1 MFETLLLATSIIC
14 GVGVNVSNNQVSEP
28 TQVVSKQVESSS
40 ISRTSGPK
48 LKNRSTSDNIFDV
61 EYVFDSNI
69 DAFSI
74 ISDDIVLKEDSIVDN
89 VLNLKLQAN
98 ATLSKMELNTILVDG
113 SIVKEPLYVCLDK
126 ANIFISDLSED
137 DAWYQATKYG
147 AEELAIYDEEDI
159 TKNYDLFSQRSLEQ
173 NTSVTYNTSTFST
186 NSNNKATY
194 VEGHLTW
201 TTKDGSIHPLKNI
214 RVDLYDEDLWILGE
228 YIQTTYTDDYGYY
241 RFTFSNPD
249 EWYCFENGGYD
260 PFIRFYPD
268 SKTFEIARDWLFNN
282 WIFSFYYFCSD
293 TVKNVKTGSTTN
305 ISLRVTY
312 NEDNMANRAISIA
325 EAMVEAQDFAHDYV
339 GMPLNKLHLNVLYP
353 WGDTSF
359 SGKLIFEGYCG
370 IQGSKWQDWHTIM
383 HEYGHYIENVMGTY
397 GADIFE
403 IICNDPHHY
412 IYKDHL
418 NDKKDKEY
426 AMELAWSE
434 AWSSAFA
441 MITYDCLDLSN
452 IEFAKNSIENE
463 ITYFESYIPDQ
474 IESGEGQERALIAYL
489 WDLYDSNNESDD
501 SVSLGAKNFLKA
513 TLQNG
518 MYTLTDFIN
527 YFEENYSEII
537 SQNGQLLEN
546 NQIAPNLLPFYE
558 KVESTRP
565 LTIEFYPNGSS
576 YNPNDEFD
584 LEFLSPNGESLAT
597 SYDLNV
603 NVTSNKE
610 KVIYTIPYSI
620 WELIYEKIN
629 PYPFVYVTLA
639 GYHSKSPKSGPY
651 HSAYKTLVVHDY
663 AYITPEMYGFPEG
676 YCSTAETKLVE
687 ADGADFYTT
696 RLRTGFIED
705 EYINLCPR
713 KEGYGTSYLE
723 YGFFESISKID
734 INLSFWSDD
743 ERYYAADDPE
753 AQIEYWD
760 EDSNTWVECLD
771 LLEANLPT
779 DRNNQKTYTIE
790 FEEPVLSFRIYTH
803 FSNMTGYTDRNKGR
817 ISIGDMIVYF
827 D

>member
-1 MFETLLLATSIIC
+1 MFETLLLATSMIC
-14 GVGVNVSNNQVSEP
+14 GVGVNVSNHQVSEP
-28 TQVVSKQVESSS
+28 TQVVSEQAESNS

-48 LKNRSTSDNIFDV
+48 LKNRYTSDNIFDV

-74 ISDDIVLKEDSIVDN
+74 NSDDIVLIEDSIVKN

-98 ATLSKMELNTILVDG
+98 ATLSKMELNTVLVDG

-173 NTSVTYNTSTFST
+173 NTSVTYNASTFST

-194 VEGHLTW
+194 VEGRLTW
-201 TTKDGSIHPLKNI
+201 TTKDGSVHPLKNI

-228 YIQTTYTDDYGYY
+228 YIQTTYTDDNGYY

-312 NEDNMANRAISIA
+312 SEDNMANRAISIA

-370 IQGSKWQDWHTIM
+370 IQESKWQDWHTIM

-403 IICNDPHHY
+403 IICNNPNHY

-489 WDLYDSNNESDD
+489 WDLYDSNNEFDD

-584 LEFLSPNGESLAT
+584 LEFLSPNVESLAT
-597 SYDLNV
+597 SYDLNI

-651 HSAYKTLVVHDY
+651 HSAYETLVVHDY

-676 YCSTAETKLVE
+676 YCSTVETKLVE
-687 ADGADFYTT
+687 ADGVINWYIFIIKNYKILFNFYIKYVKIKH
-696 RLRTGFIED
+696 G
-705 EYINLCPR
+705 
-713 KEGYGTSYLE
+713 K
-723 YGFFESISKID
+723 IS
-734 INLSFWSDD
+734 
-743 ERYYAADDPE
+743 
-753 AQIEYWD
+753 
-760 EDSNTWVECLD
+760 
-771 LLEANLPT
+771 
-779 DRNNQKTYTIE
+779 
-790 FEEPVLSFRIYTH
+790 
-803 FSNMTGYTDRNKGR
+803 
-817 ISIGDMIVYF
+817 
-827 D
+827 